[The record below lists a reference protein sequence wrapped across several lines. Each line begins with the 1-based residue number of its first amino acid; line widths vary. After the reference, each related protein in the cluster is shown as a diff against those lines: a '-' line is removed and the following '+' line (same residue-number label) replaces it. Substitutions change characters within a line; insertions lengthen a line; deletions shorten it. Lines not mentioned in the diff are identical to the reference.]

1 MLHSANGDSI
11 FHVRLSVHFDY
22 KWFVVKVIHRALIQ
36 GSSLSVVLFLSTHTL
51 RSRLISQPADLKN
64 NETLLRFLPCV
75 TFLFWIH
82 PSAFQTSLA
91 SSLSSGEKARCFRT
105 AMGRT
110 KKDGSLAFQGQNVPS
125 RLLKHSVCTKSYYHD
140 ILFVQHSFRID
151 LNKQI
156 KTNAGTFHICT
167 LNTGMKNPW
176 TPLRQFKGKKSSCW
190 KNSNKQ
196 SSTRRAKCSLR
207 WKELPWHDILLS
219 HEL

>member
-51 RSRLISQPADLKN
+51 RLRLISQPADLKN
-64 NETLLRFLPCV
+64 NETLLRFPPCV

-91 SSLSSGEKARCFRT
+91 SSLSSERKRAILELEREGREKTVRLHSRDA
-105 AMGRT
+105 
-110 KKDGSLAFQGQNVPS
+110 NVPS

-167 LNTGMKNPW
+167 
-176 TPLRQFKGKKSSCW
+176 
-190 KNSNKQ
+190 
-196 SSTRRAKCSLR
+196 
-207 WKELPWHDILLS
+207 
-219 HEL
+219 